1 MWFVKS
7 VKENTLFER
16 SVLKK
21 EDYPLQTAV
30 YPLDKPMLVLGVLET
45 HFIPMP
51 LNYIP
56 ATYLLY
62 NN

>member
-1 MWFVKS
+1 MISKIWFGKS

-30 YPLDKPMLVLGVLET
+30 YPLDKSMLGVGVLENA
-45 HFIPMP
+45 FYSNAP
-51 LNYIP
+51 
-56 ATYLLY
+56 
-62 NN
+62 